1 MDDKSM
7 FPKNIFNF
15 IKDYEKHSFKILQRI
30 VENFDNYDD

>member
-7 FPKNIFNF
+7 FPKNIFI
-15 IKDYEKHSFKILQRI
+15 IKDYEEHSFKILQRI